1 MILKSDFKDY
11 VNDDDQFVIH
21 QDKFLNLVDLVYINI
36 WYLFDSEFSQRADGV
51 KIGGTASSTKAEI
64 YIQALEQSGMS
75 TALYPLKG
83 TRRILTNK
91 YTTAL
96 TTKQAVRRVLLAPC

>member
-11 VNDDDQFVIH
+11 VNDDDQFAIH

-36 WYLFDSEFSQRADGV
+36 WYLFDSEFSQHTDGI

-64 YIQALEQSGMS
+64 YIQALEQSRMS
-75 TALYPLKG
+75 AALYPLNG
-83 TRRILTNK
+83 TQRILTNK

-96 TTKQAVRRVLLAPC
+96 ITKQAVRRVLLAPC